1 MAKINLL
8 PWRVKYREE
17 KKKEFIGVMAG
28 VAIVAA
34 GIAFLWVTH
43 MNGKVDYQQQRNQM
57 LEQEIAELDKKVAE
71 ISELQERREELL
83 SLMELIRNLE
93 GTRSVIV
100 HHFDELVRALPD
112 GVYLTSVSR
121 ENDIMSLSGF
131 AESNNRVSSF
141 MRNLDASEWYDEPNL
156 SSVEAAPEEGEQ
168 ANAFQMRVKTVVS
181 KAQIELQKEQEGQ

>member
-28 VAIVAA
+28 VAIVAV
-34 GIAFLWVTH
+34 GIAFLWVSH
-43 MNGKVDYQQQRNQM
+43 MNSKVDYQQQRNQM
-57 LEQEIAELDKKVAE
+57 LQQEIAELDKQVAE
-71 ISELQERREELL
+71 ISALQEQREELL

-121 ENDIMSLSGF
+121 ENDTMSISGF

-141 MRNLDASEWYDEPNL
+141 MRNLDASEWYDAPNL